1 VIVRIAGE
9 GQFRIDDA
17 CLARLNE
24 LDEEAVVAVEKGDE
38 NAFRQ
43 VFARMIQVVRSDG
56 KPLGEDELTAS
67 DVIIPPADISL
78 HEAREDFTGEGL
90 IPG

>member
-17 CLARLNE
+17 CVARLNQ
-24 LDEEAVVAVEKGDE
+24 LDEDAVVAVEKGDE
-38 NAFRQ
+38 AAFRE
-43 VFARMIQVVRSDG
+43 VFARMIAVVRSEG

-78 HEAREDFTGEGL
+78 DEAREDFTGEGL